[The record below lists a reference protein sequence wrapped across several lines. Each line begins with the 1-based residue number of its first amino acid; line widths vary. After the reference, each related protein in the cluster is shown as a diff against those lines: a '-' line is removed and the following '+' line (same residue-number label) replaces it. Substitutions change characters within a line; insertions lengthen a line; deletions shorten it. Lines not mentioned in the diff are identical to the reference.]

1 MKRILVTIPMEQPQ
15 RDQLASIAPDWEI
28 IYRDAE
34 KITKEEIS
42 DYSIIL
48 GNVEPALLEGSQT
61 LKWIQL
67 NSAGADAYTRP
78 GVLPAG
84 AVLTNA
90 TGAYGL
96 AISEHML
103 GMVLEIQKKLYIYR
117 DNQRR
122 SLWQDEGDV
131 TSIWN
136 SVTLVIGL
144 GDIGGEF
151 ARRMKALGSYVIGV
165 KRTPGKKPEW
175 LDELHTMEELDSLLP
190 RADIISLSLPQTPDT
205 FHMMNESRLMALKP
219 SAILIN
225 VGRGSAIDTDALT
238 RVMKQGHLM
247 GAGLDVTDPEPLP
260 ADHPLW
266 QVPNAAITPHVS
278 GCYHLRETLSRIRG
292 IAIRNLTHF
301 LAGEPMENLVDF
313 STGYRKSQ

>member
-1 MKRILVTIPMEQPQ
+1 
-15 RDQLASIAPDWEI
+15 
-28 IYRDAE
+28 
-34 KITKEEIS
+34 
-42 DYSIIL
+42 
-48 GNVEPALLEGSQT
+48 
-61 LKWIQL
+61 
-67 NSAGADAYTRP
+67 
-78 GVLPAG
+78 
-84 AVLTNA
+84 
-90 TGAYGL
+90 
-96 AISEHML
+96 ML
-103 GMVLEIQKKLYIYR
+103 YLYR

-238 RVMKQGHLM
+238 RVMKQG
-247 GAGLDVTDPEPLP
+247 
-260 ADHPLW
+260 
-266 QVPNAAITPHVS
+266 Q
-278 GCYHLRETLSRIRG
+278 
-292 IAIRNLTHF
+292 
-301 LAGEPMENLVDF
+301 
-313 STGYRKSQ
+313 